1 MNGNFKDTR
10 LIEAFDH
17 IDPKYIAEVG
27 ESLKLRSVYTKE
39 GEQKRFPFRTHLIQI
54 TALAACVLLLALA
67 MPLFSHLPEIISSIA
82 AGWGDESET
91 SGEIESTS
99 EYDLDIP
106 PELKIS
112 QPREPGPVELT
123 EAEMRRIAWAYIKNQ
138 TSLNEWLSYTYTVSC
153 YAKSDGIY
161 AVMIY
166 CSGLFYTDAFYR
178 HIVNGVEFV
187 YSGGNRLRVYKDGE
201 LYSLDSAFEK
211 GIIDEEYLLSIE
223 WTKHAAFTYTQTS
236 YPVELMTDEI
246 MGIVQTYSYM
256 HDTAGDKG
264 LHYSVHCYGTF
275 HSSEKHIY
283 VVDLERDGYEYND
296 GTVREEVNGLVF
308 EYPDGR
314 AILVYPWDK
323 YKFYSLT
330 EAFESGMLTAEE
342 LKEVYEAYTASN

>member
-1 MNGNFKDTR
+1 MNVNFKDTR
-10 LIEAFDH
+10 LIEAFEL

-39 GEQKRFPFRTHLIQI
+39 GEQPQNKLRINLKQI
-54 TALAACVLLLALA
+54 TALAACVILLALA
-67 MPLFSHLPEIISSIA
+67 TPLFTRLPEIINSFA

-91 SGEIESTS
+91 SEEVESTS
-99 EYDLDIP
+99 KYDLDIP
-106 PELKIS
+106 SELKIS
-112 QPREPGPVELT
+112 RPREPGPVELT
-123 EAEMRRIAWAYIKNQ
+123 EAEMRRIVWAYIKNQ
-138 TSLNEWLSYTYTVSC
+138 TSLNEWLDWTYAVSC

-161 AVMIY
+161 AVMID
-166 CSGLFYTDAFYR
+166 CSGLFYTDDFYR

-187 YSGGNRLRVYKDGE
+187 YSGGNRLRIYKDGA

-211 GIIDEEYLLSIE
+211 EIIDEEYLLSIE
-223 WTKHAAFTYTQTS
+223 WIKHAAFTYTQTS

-246 MGIVQTYSYM
+246 MGIAQTYSYM

-264 LHYSVHCYGTF
+264 LHYSVRCYGTF

-296 GTVREEVNGLVF
+296 GTVREEVNSLVF
-308 EYPDGR
+308 EYPAER
-314 AILVYPWDK
+314 AILVYPWEK